1 MIKLKKLFGNSES
14 EAEDHPWTP
23 TPSNSPDG
31 LGFRTV
37 YQLFPKIERQRD
49 PSNYPDIKDDFFWQ
63 TFEKCKAYSLLSV
76 EAFYNLYRSVEYL
89 ARNRVPGDFVEC
101 GVFLG
106 GAILAISDFA
116 HHFGIGDRQFFLYD
130 TFAGFPAETKELDLR
145 GNPVNFQKHPN
156 FRGTV
161 DSVIAQSLCAKEQFH
176 IVEGM
181 VEETLPRTKP
191 SAISLLRLDTDY
203 YESTRVELT
212 ELYPL
217 LASGGVL
224 IVDDYGLFQGA
235 RRATDEFLE
244 KQAKKPLLIRI
255 NFSVRTGVKP

>member
-1 MIKLKKLFGNSES
+1 MIKFKKLFGASES
-14 EAEDHPWTP
+14 TTEENPWTP
-23 TPSNSPDG
+23 TPVNSPG
-31 LGFRTV
+31 GSGFRTV
-37 YQLFPKIERQRD
+37 YQLFPKIEEQRD
-49 PSNYPDIKDDFFWQ
+49 PAHFPDVKEDFFWQ
-63 TFEKCKAYSLLSV
+63 TFQKCKPYTLLGV
-76 EAFYNLYRSVEYL
+76 EAFYNLYRSIEYL
-89 ARNRVPGDFVEC
+89 AANKVAGDFVEC

-106 GAILAISDFA
+106 GAILGISDFA

-130 TFAGFPAETKELDLR
+130 TFAGFPAETKETDLR
-145 GNPVNFQKHPN
+145 GNPVSFQKHPK
-156 FRGTV
+156 FRATV
-161 DSVIAQSLCAKEQFH
+161 EEVIAQSLCAKEQFH
-176 IVEGM
+176 IIEGM

-235 RRATDEFLE
+235 RRATDEFLA
-244 KQAKKPLLIRI
+244 KQPKKPLLARV
-255 NFSVRTGVKP
+255 NFSVRSAIKP